1 MHRLGRA
8 LGRLDRGFTLIE
20 MMVTVVLLGVLI
32 ALVTPSFRDLL
43 RDNRAATQ
51 ANALVGSLM
60 LARSEAVKRNV
71 PVVAC
76 QSDDA
81 ATCGGEADAWAA
93 GWLVWPDTDRDGALD
108 NDGDDVP
115 EANEEPIIQSH
126 AALTGRFDLGAAAAS
141 VTYNPDGSVVAD
153 ADFELVPPDSSD
165 ADHGRCIAIDATGR
179 PTVTKGACP

>member
-1 MHRLGRA
+1 MHRLDRVP
-8 LGRLDRGFTLIE
+8 GRLDRGFTLIE
-20 MMVTVVLLGVLI
+20 MMVTVVLLAVLI

-60 LARSEAVKRNV
+60 LARSEAIKRNAR
-71 PVVAC
+71 VVVC
-76 QSDDA
+76 RSDTGTSCAGTEWED
-81 ATCGGEADAWAA
+81 

-108 NDGDDVP
+108 NDGDDIP
-115 EANEEPIIQSH
+115 EASEEPIIQ
-126 AALTGRFDLGAAAAS
+126 AQPALTGRFDLDATVAS
-141 VTYNPDGSVVAD
+141 VTYNPDGSVVAGD
-153 ADFELVPPDSSD
+153 DFELVPPDSSD